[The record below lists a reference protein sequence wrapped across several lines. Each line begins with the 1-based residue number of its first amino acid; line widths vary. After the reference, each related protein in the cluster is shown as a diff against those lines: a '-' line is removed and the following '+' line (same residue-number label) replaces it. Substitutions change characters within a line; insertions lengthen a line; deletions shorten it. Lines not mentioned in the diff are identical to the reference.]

1 MGKIMNGKLKL
12 AAMCAAILT
21 AALPA
26 SLIQAAANEDPTRI
40 YVLTLPEGEGWTGS
54 VARFAREEVAEIKE
68 EGRYRAKVV
77 TCSSAEDQ
85 EMLLRKIAGKTG
97 EKPAVV
103 VEPADAC
110 IEDELDML
118 ADEGIPYV
126 MFDSIIDGA
135 AERAVSCVECDD
147 VSIGAACASY
157 FLKMGMEKGDRVCCL
172 EGDSSLTTTWRDDGF
187 IRFLRGETGYMGE
200 WLTGDDVW
208 SVDDISG
215 IEFSGALGWS
225 REEAAAHAAAFIS
238 DPANSDIKW
247 IYAEDDKLA
256 LGVLDAL
263 SGKGVK
269 KKARKTFLK
278 NKPVIA
284 GCGGREDLYAAIRGE
299 SFESLAA
306 DVGGIMSV
314 TDSPALIRTAIRDM
328 VTYLDG
334 GEVIHDH
341 RVEGETVTAEN
352 VKEYPSY

>member
-1 MGKIMNGKLKL
+1 MLRIIRP
-12 AAMCAAILT
+12 AALCAAVLS
-21 AALPA
+21 AAVSVT
-26 SLIQAAANEDPTRI
+26 SLQAAAKSEPTMI

-54 VARFAREEVAEIKE
+54 VARFAREEVREIKK
-68 EGRYRAKVV
+68 EGRYKAKVV
-77 TCSSAEDQ
+77 ACESAEYQ
-85 EMLLRKIAGKTG
+85 EMLLRKIAAKTG

-118 ADEGIPYV
+118 ADAGIPYV
-126 MFDSIIDGA
+126 MFDGIIDGA
-135 AERAVSCVECDD
+135 KERAVSYVECDD
-147 VSIGAACASY
+147 MSIGAACASY
-157 FLKMGMEKGDRVCCL
+157 FLKMGMEKGDRVYCL

-187 IRFLRGETGYMGE
+187 IRFLRGETAYMGE
-200 WLTGDDVW
+200 TLSGDDVW
-208 SVDDISG
+208 SLDDISG

-225 REEAAAHAAAFIS
+225 REGAEAHAAALIS

-263 SGKGVK
+263 SGKGVEK
-269 KKARKTFLK
+269 SARKTFLE

-284 GCGGREDLYAAIRGE
+284 GCGGREDFYRVLRGE
-299 SFESLAA
+299 EFERLAEYM
-306 DVGGIMSV
+306 GGIMSV
-314 TDSPALIRTAIRDM
+314 TDSPALIRDAIRDM

-334 GEVIHDH
+334 GEVPHDH
-341 RVEGETVTAEN
+341 KIEGETVTAEN